1 MCVPLVSAIQHP
13 LMPEQF
19 PLHFEFL
26 ANQTFNDFFAG
37 ENQPIIDS
45 LQQCVLGNGEQ
56 KIFIRGKSG
65 QGKSH
70 LLQACCHYAQ
80 QQEKLSFY
88 FDLSRH
94 SRHQPA
100 ILSGIDDYNVV
111 CLDNVDTIVGDV
123 KWEQALYTLMKSH
136 YEKGH
141 QLIISSRYLP
151 NYLNV
156 KTSGLK
162 EHLNWGLILQLK
174 TLVDTNNIDA
184 LIFKADAMG
193 FEISPQAGRFLVIH
207 YPAELHD
214 LWHLLAEIDRASL
227 AAKRKLT
234 VPFLKQL
241 FNTTS
246 HTKNSSH

>member
-1 MCVPLVSAIQHP
+1 
-13 LMPEQF
+13 MPEQF

-37 ENQPIIDS
+37 DNQPIIEN

-80 QQEKLSFY
+80 QHEKLSFY
-88 FDLSRH
+88 FDLSRY

-100 ILSGIDDYNVV
+100 ILNGIDEYDVV
-111 CLDNVDTIVGDV
+111 CLDNVDSIVGHK
-123 KWEQALYTLMKSH
+123 KWEHALYELMKCH

-141 QLIISSRYLP
+141 QLIISSSFLP
-151 NYLNV
+151 NHMDI
-156 KTSGLK
+156 KTQGLK
-162 EHLNWGLILQLK
+162 DHLNWGLILQLK

-193 FEISPQAGRFLVIH
+193 FEISPQVGRFLVIQH
-207 YPAELHD
+207 QAELHE
-214 LWHLLAEIDRASL
+214 LWRLLEEIDRASL

-241 FNTTS
+241 FNTNKTE
-246 HTKNSSH
+246 NSIH